1 MQKDVC
7 VAGRANIYCPSITA
21 LKSQQSQTSP
31 GSVCS
36 NRPLSAPGSPGSTI
50 CAKMDNQVLAYKEL
64 AAIPKDKAILE
75 IERPDLMIYEPHYSY
90 FCAERPEPQGS
101 TEHTASGQ
109 KGSYCGERLGGVTVP
124 PGTAGRRSQS
134 PRPMSPLIYPE
145 YVMCKESREWTDEKS
160 PGFSMGSACSR
171 RGYQSTGSLPH
182 HFHRPDI
189 GTNMYRKRPIYM
201 QNEPSTLLPQSKY
214 IEDLIIESSKFPAAQ
229 PPDPNVPAKIET
241 EYWPCPPSLAVVEKE
256 WRRRVTSK
264 EDDEDDE
271 EEDDETDEMRQL
283 REIQRKELNKIQS
296 GLGKLILKE
305 ELEKSK
311 PRGRKSRSLPD
322 RTTRSFSPQQSTC
335 KSPSLPTHGRNS
347 LSRLQSA
354 DFATPHR
361 QDKRSSADIYNGD
374 SQTGRMDRGT
384 SLPAMLEQKIYPYEM
399 LKGTNSRSINL
410 PQGVD
415 RSQLERHLSLKQFQ
429 EVFGMTI
436 KEFDKLPQWR
446 RTELKKKAC
455 LF

>member
-1 MQKDVC
+1 MQ
-7 VAGRANIYCPSITA
+7 
-21 LKSQQSQTSP
+21 KSQQTHTSP

-36 NRPLSAPGSPGSTI
+36 NRPMSAPGSPGSTI
-50 CAKMDNQVLAYKEL
+50 CAKMDNQVLPYKEL

-101 TEHTASGQ
+101 AEHSASGQ
-109 KGSYCGERLGGVTVP
+109 KGGSCGERFRGWTVLLGLP
-124 PGTAGRRSQS
+124 LRSQS
-134 PRPMSPLIYPE
+134 PRPMSPLTYPE
-145 YVMCKESREWTDEKS
+145 YVIYKESREWADEKS
-160 PGFSMGSACSR
+160 PGSSVGSACGR
-171 RGYQSTGSLPH
+171 RSYPSTGSLPH

-189 GTNMYRKRPIYM
+189 GTNMYRKRPIYK
-201 QNEPSTLLPQSKY
+201 QNEPSTVIPQSKY

-229 PPDPNVPAKIET
+229 PPDPNLPAKIET
-241 EYWPCPPSLAVVEKE
+241 EYWPCPPSLAVMEKE
-256 WRRRVTSK
+256 WRRRITSK

-271 EEDDETDEMRQL
+271 EDDDETDGMRQL

-322 RTTRSFSPQQSTC
+322 RTTRSFSPQQSAC

-347 LSRLQSA
+347 LYRLQSA
-354 DFATPHR
+354 DFTAHR
-361 QDKRSSADIYNGD
+361 QEKRSSADIQNGD
-374 SQTGRMDRGT
+374 TQTGRMDRGT
-384 SLPAMLEQKIYPYEM
+384 SLPAMLEEKIYPYEM

-415 RSQLERHLSLKQFQ
+415 RPRLERHLSPEEFQ

-446 RTELKKKAC
+446 RSELKKKAC

>member
-1 MQKDVC
+1 MQK
-7 VAGRANIYCPSITA
+7 
-21 LKSQQSQTSP
+21 SQPSQTSP
-31 GSVCS
+31 GSVGS
-36 NRPLSAPGSPGSTI
+36 TRPLSAPGSPGSTI
-50 CAKMDNQVLAYKEL
+50 CAKMDNQVLAYKDL

-90 FCAERPEPQGS
+90 FCAERPEPVGS
-101 TEHTASGQ
+101 AE
-109 KGSYCGERLGGVTVP
+109 
-124 PGTAGRRSQS
+124 RSQS
-134 PRPMSPLIYPE
+134 PRPMSPLTYPE
-145 YVMCKESREWTDEKS
+145 YMVHKESREWADGKS
-160 PGFSMGSACSR
+160 PGSTMGSSCNR
-171 RGYQSTGSLPH
+171 RSYPSTGSLPH

-189 GTNMYRKRPIYM
+189 GTNMYRKRPIYK
-201 QNEPSTLLPQSKY
+201 QNEPSTVLPQSKY

-229 PPDPNVPAKIET
+229 PPDPNLPAKIET

-256 WRRRVTSK
+256 WRRRFPSK
-264 EDDEDDE
+264 EDEEDDD
-271 EEDDETDEMRQL
+271 EEDDEMKQL

-335 KSPSLPTHGRNS
+335 KSPSLPIHGRNS
-347 LSRLQSA
+347 LYRLQSA
-354 DFATPHR
+354 DFVTPQR
-361 QDKRSSADIYNGD
+361 PERKSDAADIQNGD
-374 SQTGRMDRGT
+374 TQSGRMDRGT

-399 LKGTNSRSINL
+399 LKGSRSINL

-415 RSQLERHLSLKQFQ
+415 RPRLERHLSPEEFQ

-436 KEFDKLPQWR
+436 KEFDKLPQWK